1 MTDSLRLLHVDPEPA
16 ARDAVAT
23 TLATAVEGLQVAS
36 TSDSETALQR
46 LSENSFQT
54 VVSGYDLPS
63 RTGVEFLETVRECRP
78 NLSFVLFT
86 DSGSETV
93 ASRAIAA
100 DVTAYVP
107 HDDRTEPQQRFVERV
122 EEALPD
128 TPAQRTDVWQE
139 TVVENMGEEA
149 YILDADNVLR
159 YVNFRLSD
167 LDADAAEWLGRPVS
181 HLATTGVLSESA
193 VDRIETAA
201 DRVRAGE
208 IDSSR
213 LEITSPI
220 VEGDRTLELR
230 LTAADS
236 DRDLVVGTTRDITN
250 RKREEEK
257 RREIIGRVTD
267 AIVEVDS
274 DWAFTLVNDQAEALY
289 GRSESDLLGDN
300 FWEVFADVRGTRFET
315 EYRTAM
321 TERTET
327 SFTEYYDALDAWF
340 TVHVYPNDD
349 GGLAFYFRDVT
360 ERKEQLRELEL
371 AKSRYEALAENFPNG
386 AVFYFDG
393 DKRYQIVSGMG
404 FDPID
409 TSPSD
414 LIGNKPSAV
423 EPYSEEESSRI
434 ARLME
439 QTLDG
444 NRVTV
449 ELPPYEGH
457 IYEVRSAPIR
467 DDAGDVVAGLYIS
480 QDITEK
486 RRRKEELEAQNER
499 LEEFAQ
505 IVSHDLKNPL
515 SVVRANVE
523 MARMDFEFEQLDK
536 IDAAVQRCNRII
548 EDVLTLAADGVDIR
562 DLEPVA
568 LDSVAHDCWDT
579 VATKDAT
586 LDIETDRT
594 IRADRS
600 RLRQILS
607 NLMRNA
613 VLHGGNDVTVRLG
626 ATDEGFYVAD
636 SGTGI
641 PDDERNNIFD
651 SGYTT
656 SSEGTG
662 FGLSI
667 VNQVVNGHDW
677 ELELGESA
685 SGGARFDITVIEFA
699 D

>member
-1 MTDSLRLLHVDPEPA
+1 
-16 ARDAVAT
+16 
-23 TLATAVEGLQVAS
+23 
-36 TSDSETALQR
+36 
-46 LSENSFQT
+46 
-54 VVSGYDLPS
+54 
-63 RTGVEFLETVRECRP
+63 
-78 NLSFVLFT
+78 
-86 DSGSETV
+86 
-93 ASRAIAA
+93 
-100 DVTAYVP
+100 
-107 HDDRTEPQQRFVERV
+107 
-122 EEALPD
+122 
-128 TPAQRTDVWQE
+128 VWQE
-139 TVVENMGEEA
+139 TVVENMGEGA
-149 YILDADNVLR
+149 YILDADNVLQ

-167 LDADAAEWLGRPVS
+167 LDADSAEWLGRPVS
-181 HLATTGVLSESA
+181 HLATMGVLSESA

-201 DRVRAGE
+201 DQVRAGE

-220 VEGDRTLELR
+220 VAEDRTLELR
-230 LTAADS
+230 LTAADA
-236 DRDLVVGTTRDITN
+236 DRDLVIGTTRDITD

-267 AIVEVDS
+267 AVVEVDA

-289 GRSESDLLGDN
+289 GRSKSELLGED
-300 FWEVFADVRGTRFET
+300 FWEVFDGARGTRFET

-321 TERTET
+321 TERTTT
-327 SFTEYYDALDAWF
+327 SFTEYYDGLDAWF

-360 ERKEQLRELEL
+360 ERKERMRELEI
-371 AKSRYEALAENFPNG
+371 AKSRYEALADNFPNG
-386 AVFYFDG
+386 AVFYFDD

-434 ARLME
+434 ARLM
-439 QTLDG
+439 QKTLDG
-444 NRVTV
+444 NQEIV

-457 IYEVRSAPIR
+457 IYEIRSAPIR
-467 DDAGDVVAGLYIS
+467 DDDGDVVAGLYIS

-486 RRRKEELEAQNER
+486 RRRKQELEARNER

-515 SVVRANVE
+515 SVARANIE
-523 MARMDFEFEQLDK
+523 MARVDFEFEQLDK
-536 IDAAVQRCNRII
+536 IEAAIQRCNRII
-548 EDVLTLAADGVDIR
+548 EDVLTLASDGTDIR
-562 DLEPVA
+562 DVEPVA
-568 LDSVAHDCWDT
+568 LDSVASDCWDT
-579 VATKDAT
+579 VATADAT
-586 LDIETDRT
+586 LDIETNRT

-600 RLRQILS
+600 RLRQVLS

-613 VLHGGNDVTVRLG
+613 VLHGSSDVTVRLG
-626 ATDEGFYVAD
+626 ATAEGFYVAD

-641 PDDERNNIFD
+641 PDDERGDIFD

-667 VNQVVNGHDW
+667 VSQVVDGHGW
-677 ELELGESA
+677 ELTLTESR
-685 SGGARFDITVIEFA
+685 SGGARFEITGVEF
-699 D
+699 DE